1 MADQKNQ
8 SVQLALSILESALGS
23 PPEPPKEKKSWFKR
37 YAKIGLVVLVC
48 VVVLVTVILDLIVLR
63 SKTPKFRLT
72 SVTVNDLSVTNSTTS
87 PSFYISLDAV
97 YAVKNP
103 NSAPFHYPDT
113 YITFWYRGKLVG
125 EGRVNGGKA
134 KAVSTKVVG
143 FKVSLSSRALSTK
156 NLGRDIGSGVVGLSV
171 ASELRG
177 HVELLKVIK
186 KKKTPEISCAMVVN
200 LVDEVVQDL
209 KCD

>member
-1 MADQKNQ
+1 MAYYQKKN
-8 SVQLALSILESALGS
+8 G
-23 PPEPPKEKKSWFKR
+23 FKR
-37 YAKIGLVVLVC
+37 CAIIGLVVLVC
-48 VVVLVTVILDLIVLR
+48 VIVSVAVTLALIVLR

-103 NSAPFHYPDT
+103 NFAPFHYPDT
-113 YITFWYRGKLVG
+113 YITFWYRRKQVG
-125 EGRVNGGKA
+125 VGRVNEGNA
-134 KAVSTKVVG
+134 KVLSINEVSFKVSLNSRAVSTKN
-143 FKVSLSSRALSTK
+143 LS
-156 NLGRDIGSGVVGLSV
+156 RDIRSGMLGLSV
-171 ASELRG
+171 GSELRG

-186 KKKTPEISCAMVVN
+186 KNKTPEMSCAMVVN